1 MWLQILAPRPCRPNT
16 TRSPHPACALHEV
29 WFPLSPMQNRPAHAR
44 TPQSPNLHPIE
55 SSRHPT
61 VLRRPQLL
69 ILLPKL
75 HNLLLELAHIRRDQR
90 VSPAQLR
97 TQGSAGAIGG
107 RVPGACAHLPRSRPQ
122 VHHFAPEADAHEQI
136 GELNAC
142 AKQSSELENAKT
154 AAKPAQHC
162 GLKGHLVATI
172 RDANAKEH
180 RMRLSGHTVDI
191 LLERRV
197 HSVVSWRERL
207 FSLDEPGHGQRVAD
221 RTEACGGH
229 DGNPR

>member
-90 VSPAQLR
+90 VSPAQ
-97 TQGSAGAIGG
+97 
-107 RVPGACAHLPRSRPQ
+107 LPRSRPQ

-221 RTEACGGH
+221 RTEASDRVQREG
-229 DGNPR
+229 DRW